1 MATLKNEATNMLS
14 FMIIMTQMGKGVK
27 SGKPLPE
34 KKMQKNSG
42 RKSSIKRS
50 GIHS

>member
-1 MATLKNEATNMLS
+1 MLS
-14 FMIIMTQMGKGVK
+14 FMIIMTQMGKGAK
-27 SGKPLPE
+27 SGKPLAE

-50 GIHS
+50 VIHS